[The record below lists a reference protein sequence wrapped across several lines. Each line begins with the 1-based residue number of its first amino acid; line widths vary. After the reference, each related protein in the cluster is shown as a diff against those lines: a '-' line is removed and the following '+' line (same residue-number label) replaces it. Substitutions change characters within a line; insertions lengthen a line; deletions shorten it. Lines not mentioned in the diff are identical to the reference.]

1 MLNTFKE
8 FQAEEA
14 NPTPS
19 ATINSYRSFGYNL
32 QTAVADIIDN
42 SISAGAKNVW
52 IEYDWLG
59 KDSTVIISDD
69 GRGMDL
75 KELVQAMTPG
85 SKDPNHPREEN
96 DLGRFGLG
104 LKTASFS
111 QSKRLT
117 VITKQQD
124 QSVCKRCWDLDYV
137 NEVQKWALLDY
148 CSDPKLPQQ
157 LQGRKS
163 GTTVF
168 WERVDRLAGNSAVD
182 NQSARRVF
190 MQEFDT
196 LEIHIGMVFHRYI
209 ESKKIKIHL
218 NDNVVHPWNPFLVT
232 EGSTLLGPEFLS
244 PGNVEVKIFILP
256 HLSKLSPNIRDSGG
270 GPSGWYDQQGF
281 YIYRNQR
288 LIVAGD
294 WLGLFPKNDHSK
306 LARISIDFP
315 NELDH
320 LWDLDIKK
328 SSARPPGNIKR
339 DLVRLGNVARK
350 ESARI
355 YNFRGEA
362 LSRNPDLP
370 EFDFQSVWISQQ
382 LRDGSVSYG
391 INRQHPLLKLAT
403 AETVSARTAIE
414 TTLSIIE
421 KNLPVETIL
430 YYHNENPANNELRNV
445 DMELDPSVITLGKL
459 MFASL
464 RSQGFSTDVA
474 LKQIL
479 NIEPF
484 NQYPQLIETLQNE

>member
-1 MLNTFKE
+1 MLNTLKDY
-8 FQAEEA
+8 QAEEA

-19 ATINSYRSFGYNL
+19 ATINSYRSFGYTL

-52 IEYDWLG
+52 IEYDWNG
-59 KDSTVIISDD
+59 KDSTVTISDD

-75 KELVQAMTPG
+75 TELVKAMTPG
-85 SKDPNHPREEN
+85 SKDPNDPREEN

-117 VITKQQD
+117 VITKHKD
-124 QSVCKRCWDLDYV
+124 HAVIKRCWDLEFV
-137 NEVQKWALLDY
+137 NDVKKWTLLDY
-148 CSDPKLPQQ
+148 CSDPTHTTKLE
-157 LQGRKS
+157 GRKS

-168 WERVDRLAGNSAVD
+168 WEQIDRLAGNSATK
-182 NQSARRVF
+182 NEGARRAF
-190 MQEFDT
+190 MQEFET
-196 LEIHIGMVFHRYI
+196 LEIHLGMVFHRYI
-209 ESKKIKIHL
+209 ESKNVKLYL
-218 NDNVVHPWNPFLVT
+218 NDNIVQPWNPFLIK

-256 HLSKLSPNIRDSGG
+256 HLSKLPREIQDSGG
-270 GPSGWYDQQGF
+270 GPNGWYDQQGF

-294 WLGLFPKNDHSK
+294 WMGLFPKNDHSK

-320 LWDLDIKK
+320 IWDLDIKK
-328 SSARPPGNIKR
+328 SSARPPGNIRK
-339 DLVRLGNVARK
+339 DLLRLGSLARK
-350 ESARI
+350 QSAQV
-355 YNFRGEA
+355 YNFRGQA

-370 EFDFQSVWISQQ
+370 DFDFQGVWSSDQ
-382 LRDGSVSYG
+382 LRDGSISYH
-391 INRQHPLLKLAT
+391 INRHHPVLVAAT
-403 AETVSARTAIE
+403 ESGSTSAALETILR
-414 TTLSIIE
+414 LIE

-430 YYHNENPANNELRNV
+430 YYHNENPAANELRNA
-445 DMELDPSVITLGKL
+445 DLELDPSVIKLGKL
-459 MFASL
+459 IFNKL
-464 RSQGFSTDVA
+464 LVQGFSAEVA

-484 NQYPQLIETLQNE
+484 NQYPQLIEALQNE